1 VLVEILFIQQESSDR
16 QSRLEKEQRSFTDA
30 LATAEKKALDDR
42 GIL

>member
-1 VLVEILFIQQESSDR
+1 LDFYSASSLK
-16 QSRLEKEQRSFTDA
+16 QVAPLEKEQRSFTDA